1 MILPAIQIQFCKKK
15 HLSSAVSMSIGES
28 IDFQPATPTLPH
40 PLPHPPPLDDITYTS
55 YTTLVFPLLFVQY
68 FFYKANDRSAL
79 N

>member
-1 MILPAIQIQFCKKK
+1 MT
-15 HLSSAVSMSIGES
+15 IGES

-40 PLPHPPPLDDITYTS
+40 PLPLDDITYTS

>member
-15 HLSSAVSMSIGES
+15 HLSSAVSMTIGES
-28 IDFQPATPTLPH
+28 TDFQPATPTP
-40 PLPHPPPLDDITYTS
+40 PHPPLLDDITYTS